1 MSMPLLMPLLIL
13 LVTGGALLLIVMGVR
28 MPAKEVSIEERLAAF
43 AERPIPLEQL
53 ELQRS
58 FVERVIRPLILTW
71 TRRIARFTPKQN
83 GERLRISL
91 LEAGSPRGLGVV
103 EFMGLRGVMAL
114 LLGGSALLMVVFTG
128 ATFRPISV
136 FGLPI
141 PGILLFP
148 APLALLGYTIPGIWL
163 GQKISRRKKAIQK
176 ALPDAIDL
184 LTISVEAGLGFDP
197 AIGRV
202 AEKWDNEL
210 SREFSRLLQDMRI
223 GKQRREALREVS
235 IRCGVDD
242 LRIFISSIIQADQ
255 LGVSITQVL
264 RVQSQQ
270 MRMKRRQRA
279 EEQAHKAPIKM
290 LFPMVFLIFPAMYVI
305 ILGPVAPTVWSS
317 FGGQ

>member
-1 MSMPLLMPLLIL
+1 MMPMLMPLLIL
-13 LVTGGALLLIVMGVR
+13 FVVGGALLLIVVGVR
-28 MPAKEVSIEERLAAF
+28 MPAKEVSIEDRLTTF

-58 FVERVIRPLILTW
+58 FSDRVVRPLLLQW
-71 TRRIARFTPKQN
+71 SRRIARFTPKQN
-83 GERLRISL
+83 AERLRISL

-114 LLGGSALLMVVFTG
+114 LLGGSALFLVIFSG
-128 ATFRPISV
+128 STFRPISIL
-136 FGLPI
+136 GIGI

-148 APLALLGYTIPGIWL
+148 GPMAVLGYTIPGIWL
-163 GQKISRRKKAIQK
+163 SQRIRGRKKAIQK

-197 AIGRV
+197 AIQRV

-210 SREFSRLLQDMRI
+210 TREFRHLLQDMRV

-242 LRIFISSIIQADQ
+242 LRVFISSIIQADQ

-264 RVQSQQ
+264 RIQSQQ
-270 MRMKRRQRA
+270 MRIKRRQRA
-279 EEQAHKAPIKM
+279 EELAHKAPIKM

-305 ILGPVAPTVWSS
+305 ILGPAIPQVLGT
-317 FGGQ
+317 FGGS

>member
-1 MSMPLLMPLLIL
+1 MLIPLLIL
-13 LVTGGALLLIVMGVR
+13 LITGGALLLIVIGVR
-28 MPAKEVSIEERLAAF
+28 MPAKEVSIEDRLAAY

-58 FVERVIRPLILTW
+58 FSDRILRPLILTW

-83 GERLRISL
+83 VERLRIAL
-91 LEAGSPRGLGVV
+91 LEAGSPRGIGVV

-114 LLGGSALLMVVFTG
+114 LLGGVSLFLVIFTG
-128 ATFRPISV
+128 STLRPIQV
-136 FGLPI
+136 LGVGI
-141 PGILLFP
+141 PGIVLFP
-148 APLALLGYTIPGIWL
+148 GPLALLGYTIPGIWL
-163 GQKISRRKKAIQK
+163 NQKISRRKKEIQK
-176 ALPDAIDL
+176 SLPDAIDL

-197 AIGRV
+197 ALQRV

-210 SREFSRLLQDMRI
+210 TREFRRLLQDMRI

-242 LRIFISSIIQADQ
+242 LRVFISSIIQADQ

-270 MRMKRRQRA
+270 MRIKRRQRA
-279 EEQAHKAPIKM
+279 EELAQKAPIKM

-305 ILGPVAPTVWSS
+305 ILGPAIPTVVSTM
-317 FGGQ
+317 GGQ

>member
-1 MSMPLLMPLLIL
+1 MLMPLLIL
-13 LVTGGALLLIVMGVR
+13 LVTGGALLLVVVGVR
-28 MPAKEVSIEERLAAF
+28 MPAKEVSIEERLATF

-58 FVERVIRPLILTW
+58 FSERVLRPLLLQW

-83 GERLRISL
+83 VERLRIAL
-91 LEAGSPRGLGVV
+91 MEAGSPRGLGVV

-114 LLGGSALLMVVFTG
+114 LLGGSALLLVIFTG
-128 ATFRPISV
+128 STFRPINV
-136 FGLPI
+136 LGAKI

-148 APLALLGYTIPGIWL
+148 APLAMLGYTIPGIWL
-163 GQKISRRKKAIQK
+163 NQKISKRKKAIQK
-176 ALPDAIDL
+176 SLPDAIDL

-197 AIGRV
+197 ALARV

-210 SREFSRLLQDMRI
+210 CYEFRRLLQDMRI

-242 LRIFISSIIQADQ
+242 LRVFISSIIQADQ

-270 MRMKRRQRA
+270 MRVKRRQRA
-279 EEQAHKAPIKM
+279 EELAQKAPIKM

-305 ILGPVAPTVWSS
+305 ILGPAIPTVWGT
-317 FGGQ
+317 FGGGK

>member
-1 MSMPLLMPLLIL
+1 MLIPLLIVL
-13 LVTGGALLLIVMGVR
+13 ITGGALLLIVVGVR
-28 MPAKEVSIEERLAAF
+28 MPAKEISIEDRLAAY
-43 AERPIPLEQL
+43 AERPIPLEQM

-58 FVERVIRPLILTW
+58 FSDRVLRPMILQW

-83 GERLRISL
+83 VERLRIAL
-91 LEAGSPRGLGVV
+91 MEAGSPRGLGVV

-114 LLGGSALLMVVFTG
+114 LLGGTALFLVIFTG
-128 ATFRPISV
+128 STLRPISV
-136 FGLPI
+136 LGLAI
-141 PGILLFP
+141 PGVLLFP
-148 APLALLGYTIPGIWL
+148 APLTMLGYTIPGIWL
-163 GQKISRRKKAIQK
+163 NQRIRKRKKEIQK
-176 ALPDAIDL
+176 SLPDAIDL

-197 AIGRV
+197 ALQRV

-210 SREFSRLLQDMRI
+210 TREFRHLLQDMRI

-242 LRIFISSIIQADQ
+242 LRVFISSIIQADQ

-270 MRMKRRQRA
+270 MRVKRRQRA
-279 EEQAHKAPIKM
+279 EELAHKAPIKM

-305 ILGPVAPTVWSS
+305 ILGPAVPTIFSS

>member
-1 MSMPLLMPLLIL
+1 MLVPLLIL
-13 LVTGGALLLIVMGVR
+13 LVTAGALVLIVVGVR
-28 MPAKEVSIEERLAAF
+28 MPAKEVSIEDRLAAF

-58 FVERVIRPLILTW
+58 FADRVLRPLLLTW

-83 GERLRISL
+83 AERLRIAL
-91 LEAGSPRGLGVV
+91 MEAGSPRGLGVV

-114 LLGGSALLMVVFTG
+114 LLGGSALLLTIFTG
-128 ATFRPISV
+128 STFRPINV
-136 FGLPI
+136 VGLHI

-148 APLALLGYTIPGIWL
+148 GPLAMLGYTIPGVWL
-163 GQKISRRKKAIQK
+163 NQRISKRKKEIQK
-176 ALPDAIDL
+176 SLPDAIDL

-197 AIGRV
+197 ALQRV

-210 SREFSRLLQDMRI
+210 CQEFRRLLQDMRI
-223 GKQRREALREVS
+223 GKPRREALREVS

-242 LRIFISSIIQADQ
+242 LRVFISSIIQADQ

-270 MRMKRRQRA
+270 MRIKRRQRA
-279 EEQAHKAPIKM
+279 EELAQKAPIKM

-305 ILGPVAPTVWSS
+305 ILGPAIPTVYGT
-317 FGGQ
+317 FGGK

>member
-1 MSMPLLMPLLIL
+1 MLIPLLIVL
-13 LVTGGALLLIVMGVR
+13 ITGGALLLIIVGVR
-28 MPAKEVSIEERLAAF
+28 MPAKEVSIEDRLAVY
-43 AERPIPLEQL
+43 AERPIPLEQM

-58 FVERVIRPLILTW
+58 FSDRVLRPLMLQW

-83 GERLRISL
+83 VERLRIAL
-91 LEAGSPRGLGVV
+91 MEAGSPRGLGVV

-114 LLGGSALLMVVFTG
+114 LLGGTALFLVIFTG

-136 FGLPI
+136 LGMGI
-141 PGILLFP
+141 PGVLLFP
-148 APLALLGYTIPGIWL
+148 GPLAMLGYTIPGIWL
-163 GQKISRRKKAIQK
+163 NQRIRKRKKEIQRS
-176 ALPDAIDL
+176 LPDAIDL

-197 AIGRV
+197 ALQRV

-210 SREFSRLLQDMRI
+210 TREFRHLLQDMRI

-242 LRIFISSIIQADQ
+242 LRVFISSIIQADQ

-270 MRMKRRQRA
+270 MRVKRRQRA
-279 EEQAHKAPIKM
+279 EELAQKAPIKM

-305 ILGPVAPTVWSS
+305 ILGPAVPTIFSS

>member
-1 MSMPLLMPLLIL
+1 MLVPLLIL
-13 LVTGGALLLIVMGVR
+13 LVTGGALLLIVVGVR
-28 MPAKEVSIEERLAAF
+28 MPAKEVSIEERLTAF

-58 FVERVIRPLILTW
+58 FSDRVLRPLMLTW

-83 GERLRISL
+83 AERLRIAL
-91 LEAGSPRGLGVV
+91 MEAGSPRGLGVV

-114 LLGGSALLMVVFTG
+114 LLGGTALLLTIFTG
-128 ATFRPISV
+128 STFRPISV
-136 FGLPI
+136 IGLHI

-148 APLALLGYTIPGIWL
+148 APLAAIGYIIPGIWL
-163 GQKISRRKKAIQK
+163 SQRISKRKKEIQK
-176 ALPDAIDL
+176 SLPDAIDL

-197 AIGRV
+197 ALQRV

-210 SREFSRLLQDMRI
+210 CQEFRHLLQDMRI

-242 LRIFISSIIQADQ
+242 LRVFISSIIQADQ

-270 MRMKRRQRA
+270 MRIKRRQRA
-279 EEQAHKAPIKM
+279 EELAQKAPIKM

-305 ILGPVAPTVWSS
+305 ILGPAVPTIFAS

>member
-1 MSMPLLMPLLIL
+1 MLIPLLIVL
-13 LVTGGALLLIVMGVR
+13 ITGGALLLIVIGVR
-28 MPAKEVSIEERLAAF
+28 MPAKEVSIEDRLAAY

-58 FVERVIRPLILTW
+58 FSDRVLRPLMLTW

-83 GERLRISL
+83 VERLRIAL
-91 LEAGSPRGLGVV
+91 LEAGSPRGIGVV

-114 LLGGSALLMVVFTG
+114 LLGGVALFLVIFTG
-128 ATFRPISV
+128 STLRPIQV
-136 FGLPI
+136 LGLGI
-141 PGILLFP
+141 PGIALFP
-148 APLALLGYTIPGIWL
+148 GPLAMLGYTIPGIWL
-163 GQKISRRKKAIQK
+163 NQKISRRKKEIQK
-176 ALPDAIDL
+176 SLPDAIDL

-197 AIGRV
+197 ALQRV

-210 SREFSRLLQDMRI
+210 TREFRRLLQDMRI

-242 LRIFISSIIQADQ
+242 LRVFISSIIQADQ

-270 MRMKRRQRA
+270 MRIKRRQRA
-279 EEQAHKAPIKM
+279 EELAQKAPIKM

-305 ILGPVAPTVWSS
+305 ILGPAVPTVVSTL
-317 FGGQ
+317 GGQ

>member
-1 MSMPLLMPLLIL
+1 MLMPMLIL
-13 LVTGGALLLIVMGVR
+13 LVTAGALLLIVVGVR

-58 FVERVIRPLILTW
+58 FTDRVLRPLLLTW
-71 TRRIARFTPKQN
+71 SRRIARFTPKQN
-83 GERLRISL
+83 AERLRISL

-114 LLGGSALLMVVFTG
+114 LLGGSALLMVLFTG
-128 ATFRPISV
+128 ATFRPIDV
-136 FGLPI
+136 IGIKI
-141 PGILLFP
+141 PGIVLFP
-148 APLALLGYTIPGIWL
+148 GPLAILGYTIPGIWL
-163 GQKISRRKKAIQK
+163 GQKISRRKKDIQK
-176 ALPDAIDL
+176 SLPDAIDL

-197 AIGRV
+197 ALARV

-210 SREFSRLLQDMRI
+210 SREFRRLLQDMRI

-242 LRIFISSIIQADQ
+242 LRVFISSIIQADQ

-270 MRMKRRQRA
+270 MRVKRRQRA
-279 EEQAHKAPIKM
+279 EELAQKAPIKM

-305 ILGPVAPTVWSS
+305 ILGPAVPTVFSTFS
-317 FGGQ
+317 GG

>member
-1 MSMPLLMPLLIL
+1 MEMLIPLLIL
-13 LVTGGALLLIVMGVR
+13 LITGGALLLIVVGVR
-28 MPAKEVSIEERLAAF
+28 MPAKEVSVEDRLAVY

-58 FVERVIRPLILTW
+58 FSERVLRPLVLQW

-83 GERLRISL
+83 VERLRVAL
-91 LEAGSPRGLGVV
+91 MEAGSPRGLGVV

-114 LLGGSALLMVVFTG
+114 LLGGTSLFLVIFTG
-128 ATFRPISV
+128 STFRPISV
-136 FGLPI
+136 LGMGI

-148 APLALLGYTIPGIWL
+148 APLTMLGYTIPGIWL
-163 GQKISRRKKAIQK
+163 NQKIRKRKKDIQK
-176 ALPDAIDL
+176 SLPDAIDL

-197 AIGRV
+197 ALQRV

-210 SREFSRLLQDMRI
+210 TREFRHLLQDMRI

-235 IRCGVDD
+235 LRCGVDD
-242 LRIFISSIIQADQ
+242 LRVFISSIIQADQ

-270 MRMKRRQRA
+270 MRVKRRQRA
-279 EEQAHKAPIKM
+279 EELAHKAPIKM

-305 ILGPVAPTVWSS
+305 ILGPAVPTVFAS

>member
-1 MSMPLLMPLLIL
+1 MLVPLLIL
-13 LVTGGALLLIVMGVR
+13 LVTGGALLLIVVGVR
-28 MPAKEVSIEERLAAF
+28 MPAKEVSIEDRLAAF

-58 FVERVIRPLILTW
+58 FSDRVLRPLMLTW

-83 GERLRISL
+83 AERLRIAL
-91 LEAGSPRGLGVV
+91 MEAGSPRGLGVV

-114 LLGGSALLMVVFTG
+114 LLGGTALLLTIFTG
-128 ATFRPISV
+128 STFRPISV
-136 FGLPI
+136 IGLHI

-148 APLALLGYTIPGIWL
+148 APLAAIGYIIPGIWL
-163 GQKISRRKKAIQK
+163 SQRISKRKKEIQK
-176 ALPDAIDL
+176 SLPDAIDL

-197 AIGRV
+197 ALQRV

-210 SREFSRLLQDMRI
+210 CREFRHLLQDMRI

-242 LRIFISSIIQADQ
+242 LRVFISSIIQADQ

-270 MRMKRRQRA
+270 MRVKRRQRA
-279 EEQAHKAPIKM
+279 EELAQKAPIKM

-305 ILGPVAPTVWSS
+305 ILGPAIPTVWGT
-317 FGGQ
+317 FGGK